1 MHNFGLGF
9 LSGLFLAMFSA
20 PRQQLILATA
30 LVVSL
35 LAVAPEQAQ
44 ASCKNAGPSI
54 GSHKYGS
61 QVSGQS
67 VTVCSAAIK
76 VTPARVAEVKK
87 KPAPVAKPAPK
98 QQVSASYK
106 KLLKQLGFAG
116 APKSAVKKIAKPAP
130 KAKVSASKKV
140 IKVAGSSTAT
150 SGAINFTPAGVSAR
164 VYPGSTISV
173 GTQANF
179 VSTPVVHYRSGML
192 QSVPTEVRFTPISV
206 DWSFDDGQQ
215 ASGSAVGRSFDA
227 VGNYS
232 VTVSVIYAVA
242 YRVRGTTTWIK
253 DPDRI
258 EMSDQLQLEVVA
270 GGEYSES
277 FEAVAEQPTR
287 VLLVGSTCL
296 AKPSSFGC

>member
-1 MHNFGLGF
+1 
-9 LSGLFLAMFSA
+9 MFNA

-30 LVVSL
+30 LVFAL
-35 LAVAPEQAQ
+35 LAVAPEPAQ
-44 ASCKNAGPSI
+44 AACKNSGPSI

-67 VTVCSAAIK
+67 VTVCSAAVK
-76 VTPARVAEVKK
+76 VTPARVAVVQK

-98 QQVSASYK
+98 QQLSASYK

-116 APKSAVKKIAKPAP
+116 SPKPAVKKVAKPAP
-130 KAKVSASKKV
+130 KPKAVAAKKV
-140 IKVAGSSTAT
+140 QKVAGSSSTA

-164 VYPGSTISV
+164 VYPGSTITV

-192 QSVPTEVRFTPISV
+192 QAVPTEVRFTPIAV
-206 DWSFDDGQQ
+206 NWNFDDGQQ
-215 ASGSAVGRSFDA
+215 ASGSGIERSFDSA
-227 VGNYS
+227 GNYA

-242 YRVRGTTTWIK
+242 YRVRGSSTWIK
-253 DPDRI
+253 EPDQI
-258 EMSDQLQLEVVA
+258 EMSNQLQLEVVA
-270 GGEYSES
+270 EGENTES
-277 FEAVAEQPTR
+277 LEPSAEQGAR

-296 AKPSSFGC
+296 ARPGSFGC